1 VYPRIF
7 GGMFNIEQDLHMA
20 EGEGQ
25 YSYTKNSRRQV
36 IILSHLLQFT
46 SIRFCMHQNFVS
58 SSIFVAHITISLQL
72 LSVGPNNTFGL

>member
-1 VYPRIF
+1 
-7 GGMFNIEQDLHMA
+7 MLNIEHDLHMA

-46 SIRFCMHQNFVS
+46 KYYYAIYMHALLEFVC
-58 SSIFVAHITISLQL
+58 TKTLYRRL
-72 LSVGPNNTFGL
+72 YL